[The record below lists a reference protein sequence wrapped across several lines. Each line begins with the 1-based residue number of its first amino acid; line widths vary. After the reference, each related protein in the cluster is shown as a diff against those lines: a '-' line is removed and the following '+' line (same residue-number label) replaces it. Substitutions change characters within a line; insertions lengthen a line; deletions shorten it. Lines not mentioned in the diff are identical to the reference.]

1 MIEPHRPNGPLG
13 YCLSVR
19 HVIQRL
25 IRRARSW
32 SHRRWGQA
40 LQRRIEM
47 TCRCGDATSI
57 AKVPGAGALF
67 RRDGHR
73 VQRMHQGL
81 LVPAGGYYG
90 AWMTEIIRR
99 LRGHHE
105 PQEELLFHHL
115 LPHCRSGTR
124 MLEVGT
130 FWAYYT
136 AWFLSVVPDSTAVC
150 LEPDANNAACGQQ
163 TLALN
168 GLTATWVAG
177 AAGRTHAPRV
187 PFQRES
193 DGRSVEL
200 PVHSLASLLDVVGHG
215 PVELLHI
222 DAQGAELPFLES
234 LADPGV
240 KGLVRFVVVSTHDVR
255 ISGSPTTHEDCL
267 RVIRQLGGTV
277 LEEHTVEESFSGDG
291 LIVASFD
298 RADANLA
305 LPSISRNKP
314 ATSLF
319 GHPEPPGGSVLLV
332 PSQLGPMVVREAD
345 SVIGRSLRSHG
356 RWEEDAVADVV
367 RFLRRTRRFEANTFV
382 AVGANIGTCLLRS
395 LRGGMFRSGVAI
407 EMDPDNFRLLE
418 ANVAVNLPPPRP
430 LLLNVAVGDTVGEA
444 VMERAPDNFGDHRIR
459 ATHAPAGGRYGEESR
474 RQASVRMTT
483 LEQIEHD
490 NGLQFDNTSLLWID
504 TQGYEGHVLAGA
516 AGIMGRP
523 PAERPAIVCEFWPY
537 GLERAG
543 GRDRLFTFLQS
554 CGAIHNLNDSH
565 WPTAPPLTLADVAA
579 LYDRL
584 LHDRSQSAAPHTDL
598 LCLPSGL

>member
-1 MIEPHRPNGPLG
+1 M
-13 YCLSVR
+13 R
-19 HVIQRL
+19 HVIRRL

-32 SHRRWGQA
+32 PHRRWGEA
-40 LQRRIEM
+40 LHRRIEM
-47 TCRCGDATSI
+47 TCRCGDANSI
-57 AKVPGAGALF
+57 AKVPGAGAVF

-73 VQRMHQGL
+73 VQRMHQGI
-81 LVPAGGYYG
+81 LVPADGYYG

-115 LPHCRSGTR
+115 LPHCRPGAR
-124 MLEVGT
+124 MLEIGT

-150 LEPDANNAACGQQ
+150 LEPDAKNASCGQQ

-177 AAGRTHAPRV
+177 AAGRTHTPQV

-193 DGRSVEL
+193 DGRTVEL
-200 PVHSLASLLDVVGHG
+200 PVHSLASLLNVVGRG

-255 ISGSPTTHEDCL
+255 ISGSPTTHEDCM
-267 RVIRQLGGTV
+267 RVIKQLGGAV

-298 RADANLA
+298 PADAGLR
-305 LPSISRNKP
+305 LPAISRNKT
-314 ATSLF
+314 AASLF
-319 GHPEPPGGSVLLV
+319 GNPQPPGGGVLLV

-382 AVGANIGTCLLRS
+382 AVGANIGTCLLRG

-418 ANVAVNLPPPRP
+418 ANVALNLTSSRP
-430 LLLNVAVGDTVGEA
+430 LLLNVSVGDQVGEA
-444 VMERAPDNFGDHRIR
+444 VMEQSPDNFGDHRIR
-459 ATHAPAGGRYGEESR
+459 RAAAPAGGRFGEENW
-474 RQASVRMTT
+474 RQALVRMTT
-483 LEQIEHD
+483 LDRIEQEH
-490 NGLQFDNTSLLWID
+490 GLRFDNTSLMWID

-516 AGIMGRP
+516 GGIMGRP
-523 PAERPAIVCEFWPY
+523 PAERPAVVCEFWPY

-543 GRDRLFTFLQS
+543 GRDRLFAFLER
-554 CGAIHNLNDSH
+554 CGAIHNLNDTQ
-565 WPTAPPLTLADVAA
+565 WPTAPPLSLADVAA

-584 LHDRSQSAAPHTDL
+584 LHDHSSDAPPHTDL
-598 LCLPSGL
+598 LCLPPDP